1 MSNTP
6 IKMYV
11 VQSPVNRVIGVFTN
25 KLRLYT
31 HLWSN
36 SDYPRDEYTRYV
48 SFSEVLRLNGS
59 YLWSTTEGIIRI
71 TEVRVN
77 EISLNYGV
85 YLD

>member
-6 IKMYV
+6 TRLYV
-11 VQSPVNRVIGVFTN
+11 VQSPIGRVIGVFTN
-25 KLRLYT
+25 KFKLHD

-36 SDYPRDEYTRYV
+36 SDFPRAEYARYE
-48 SFSEVLRLNGS
+48 SFSEVLKLNGS